1 MELIALFLLLV
12 VGLSLFKRWWWIS
25 VFVPKYKD
33 ETVSMFVRWPWR
45 CRLFNNKCGRKII
58 RFVSHRKVNLAQ
70 QRLRSI
76 KLCGDMLKL
85 QLSLETRLVES
96 DRKKISGHVGAVLLL
111 VGNR

>member
-58 RFVSHRKVNLAQ
+58 RFVCVWWHHKIMRRHVKTTTFIGN
-70 QRLRSI
+70 
-76 KLCGDMLKL
+76 
-85 QLSLETRLVES
+85 T
-96 DRKKISGHVGAVLLL
+96 ISGKRQKKDFWTCWCGFAFSWEPIE
-111 VGNR
+111 N